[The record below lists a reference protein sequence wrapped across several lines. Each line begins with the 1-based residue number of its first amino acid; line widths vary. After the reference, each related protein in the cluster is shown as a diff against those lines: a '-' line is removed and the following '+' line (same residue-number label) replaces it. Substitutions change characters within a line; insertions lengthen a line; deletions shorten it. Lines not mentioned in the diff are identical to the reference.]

1 MPIPVRLRSMES
13 VVTGEAV
20 VLEVP
25 VARFPSRL
33 LAIIID
39 LAVQLAVLAVLLFV
53 VGLAAD
59 GGLDDASTAAIGLVV
74 IIGVIVGYPTLF
86 ETLSRG
92 RTLGKLALGL
102 RVVGDDG
109 GPERFRQALVRAL
122 AAVIEIWALAGAP
135 ALITSLL
142 SARGKRLGDL
152 FAGTFV
158 IQERLR
164 SAPGA
169 AITMPPLLAVW
180 AASAELSRLPDDTAA
195 MARSYLGRYWELS
208 PPAREE
214 FGRRIAAQVAATVS
228 PPPPYG
234 TPAAA
239 YLSAVLAERRARDV
253 ARMTRGASPPG
264 SAGAAPPGPDR
275 APDPVLPPD
284 GAGLNGEP
292 SGEPPAG
299 GRFTPPA

>member
-1 MPIPVRLRSMES
+1 VPVPVRLRAMES

-33 LAIIID
+33 LAIVID
-39 LAVQLAVLAVLLFV
+39 LAVQVVALAVLLFA
-53 VGLAAD
+53 VGLAGE

-74 IIGVIVGYPTLF
+74 TIGVIVGYPTVF

-122 AAVIEIWALAGAP
+122 AGVIEIWALAGAP

-142 SARGKRLGDL
+142 SVKGKRLGDL

-158 IQERLR
+158 IQERLKA
-164 SAPGA
+164 APGT
-169 AITMPPLLAVW
+169 AITMPPPLAAW
-180 AASAELSRLPDDTAA
+180 AAAAELSRLPDDIAA
-195 MARSYLGRYWELS
+195 MARSYLNRYWELS
-208 PPAREE
+208 PPARAE
-214 FGRRIAAQVAATVS
+214 FGQRLAAQVATLVS

-234 TPAAA
+234 TPAPAF
-239 YLSAVLAERRARDV
+239 LSAVLVERRSREL
-253 ARMTRGASPPG
+253 ARMTRAPAPPPPQAPSPPPE
-264 SAGAAPPGPDR
+264 APAR
-275 APDPVLPPD
+275 PP
-284 GAGLNGEP
+284 
-292 SGEPPAG
+292 EPPVSG
-299 GRFTPPA
+299 GFIPPA

>member
-1 MPIPVRLRSMES
+1 VPIPVRLRAMER

-39 LAVQLAVLAVLLFV
+39 LAVQLVLLAVLLFA
-53 VGLAAD
+53 VGLAQA

-74 IIGVIVGYPTLF
+74 TIGVIVGYPTVF

-92 RTLGKLALGL
+92 KTLGKLALGL

-142 SARGKRLGDL
+142 SAKGKRLGDL

-164 SAPGA
+164 AKPGT
-169 AITMPPLLAVW
+169 AITMPPPLAAW

-195 MARSYLGRYWELS
+195 MARSYLSRYWELS

-214 FGRRIAAQVAATVS
+214 FGRRIAAQVATLIS

-234 TPAAA
+234 TPPAAF
-239 YLSAVLAERRARDV
+239 LSAVLVERRSREL
-253 ARMTRGASPPG
+253 ARMTRTPAPSLPPPP
-264 SAGAAPPGPDR
+264 APPPPPP
-275 APDPVLPPD
+275 AP
-284 GAGLNGEP
+284 
-292 SGEPPAG
+292 EPPATEG
-299 GRFTPPA
+299 PADGRFTPPA

>member
-39 LAVQLAVLAVLLFV
+39 LAVQVVLLAVLLFV
-53 VGLAAD
+53 VGLAAE
-59 GGLDDASTAAIGLVV
+59 GGLDDASTAAIALVV
-74 IIGVIVGYPTLF
+74 TIGVIVGYPTLF

-92 RTLGKLALGL
+92 KTLGKLALGL

-122 AAVIEIWALAGAP
+122 AGVIEIWGLAGAP
-135 ALITSLL
+135 ALIASLL
-142 SARGKRLGDL
+142 SAKGKRLGDL

-164 SAPGA
+164 AAPGT
-169 AITMPPLLAVW
+169 AITMPPPLAAW
-180 AASAELSRLPDDTAA
+180 AASAELSRLPDDIAA
-195 MARSYLGRYWELS
+195 TARSYLSRYWELS
-208 PPAREE
+208 PPARAE
-214 FGRRIAAQVAATVS
+214 FGRRLAAQVATLVS
-228 PPPPYG
+228 PPPPHG

-239 YLSAVLAERRARDV
+239 FLSAVLVERRSREL
-253 ARMTRGASPPG
+253 ARMTRAP
-264 SAGAAPPGPDR
+264 AAPPPQTPAPAPEPPVGP
-275 APDPVLPPD
+275 
-284 GAGLNGEP
+284 
-292 SGEPPAG
+292 GEPPASG
-299 GRFTPPA
+299 GFIPPA

>member
-1 MPIPVRLRSMES
+1 MPIPVRLRAMES

-39 LAVQLAVLAVLLFV
+39 LAVQVVLLAVLLFA
-53 VGLAAD
+53 VGLAQA
-59 GGLDDASTAAIGLVV
+59 GGLDDASVAAIGLVV
-74 IIGVIVGYPTLF
+74 TIGVIVGYPTVF

-92 RTLGKLALGL
+92 KTLGKLALGL

-122 AAVIEIWALAGAP
+122 AGVIEIWALAGAP

-142 SARGKRLGDL
+142 SAKGKRLGDL

-164 SAPGA
+164 AAPGT
-169 AITMPPLLAVW
+169 AITMPPPLAAW

-195 MARSYLGRYWELS
+195 MARSYLSRYWELS

-214 FGRRIAAQVAATVS
+214 FGRRIAAQVATLVS

-239 YLSAVLAERRARDV
+239 FLSAVLVERRSREL
-253 ARMTRGASPPG
+253 ARMNRAPAPPPPPPSAPPPPPPAPASPGPE
-264 SAGAAPPGPDR
+264 PPGR
-275 APDPVLPPD
+275 
-284 GAGLNGEP
+284 GGFI
-292 SGEPPAG
+292 PPA
-299 GRFTPPA
+299 

>member
-1 MPIPVRLRSMES
+1 MES

-20 VLEVP
+20 ILEVP

-39 LAVQLAVLAVLLFV
+39 LAVQVVLLAVLLFA
-53 VGLAAD
+53 VGLAQA

-74 IIGVIVGYPTLF
+74 TIGVIVGYPTLF

-92 RTLGKLALGL
+92 KTLGKLALGL

-122 AAVIEIWALAGAP
+122 AGVIEIWALAGAP
-135 ALITSLL
+135 ALISSLL
-142 SARGKRLGDL
+142 SAQGKRLGDL

-164 SAPGA
+164 AKPGT
-169 AITMPPLLAVW
+169 AITMPPPLAAW
-180 AASAELSRLPDDTAA
+180 AAAAELSRLPDDTAA
-195 MARSYLGRYWELS
+195 MARSYLSRYWELS

-214 FGRRIAAQVAATVS
+214 FGRRIAAQVATLVS

-239 YLSAVLAERRARDV
+239 FLSAVLVERRSREL
-253 ARMTRGASPPG
+253 ARMTRAAAGTERPARTGVEPPPP
-264 SAGAAPPGPDR
+264 APEQ
-275 APDPVLPPD
+275 PVEPPV
-284 GAGLNGEP
+284 P
-292 SGEPPAG
+292 EPPASG
-299 GRFTPPA
+299 GFIPPA

>member
-1 MPIPVRLRSMES
+1 MES

-39 LAVQLAVLAVLLFV
+39 LAVQLVLLAGLLFV
-53 VGLAAD
+53 VGLAAA
-59 GGLDDASTAAIGLVV
+59 GGLDDAATTAIGLVV
-74 IIGVIVGYPTLF
+74 TIGVLPGHPAF
-86 ETLSRG
+86 SETLRRA
-92 RTLGKLALGL
+92 RTLGELALGL

-122 AAVIEIWALAGAP
+122 AGVIEIWALAGAS
-135 ALITSLL
+135 AVITSLL
-142 SARGKRLGDL
+142 SAKGKRLGDL

-169 AITMPPLLAVW
+169 AITMPPPLAAW

-195 MARSYLGRYWELS
+195 MARSYLGRFWELS

-228 PPPPYG
+228 PPPPHG
-234 TPAAA
+234 TAAAA
-239 YLSAVLAERRARDV
+239 YLSAVLDERRARDV
-253 ARMTRGASPPG
+253 ARMNRG
-264 SAGAAPPGPDR
+264 
-275 APDPVLPPD
+275 
-284 GAGLNGEP
+284 
-292 SGEPPAG
+292 
-299 GRFTPPA
+299 

>member
-1 MPIPVRLRSMES
+1 MPVPVRLRAMES

-39 LAVQLAVLAVLLFV
+39 LAVQVVLLAVLLFA
-53 VGLAAD
+53 VGLAQA
-59 GGLDDASTAAIGLVV
+59 GGLDDTSTAAIGLVV
-74 IIGVIVGYPTLF
+74 TIGVIVGYPTVF

-92 RTLGKLALGL
+92 KTLGKLTLGL

-122 AAVIEIWALAGAP
+122 AGVIEIWALAGAP

-142 SARGKRLGDL
+142 SAKGKRLGDV

-164 SAPGA
+164 AAPGT
-169 AITMPPLLAVW
+169 AISMPPPLAAW

-195 MARSYLGRYWELS
+195 MARSYLSRYWELS

-214 FGRRIAAQVAATVS
+214 FGRRIAAQVATLVS

-239 YLSAVLAERRARDV
+239 FLSAVLVERRSRELT
-253 ARMTRGASPPG
+253 RMTRAP
-264 SAGAAPPGPDR
+264 AAPPPPPS
-275 APDPVLPPD
+275 APPSPP
-284 GAGLNGEP
+284 P
-292 SGEPPAG
+292 RPEPPAG
-299 GRFTPPA
+299 GGFIPPA

>member
-39 LAVQLAVLAVLLFV
+39 LAVQLVLLAGLLFV
-53 VGLAAD
+53 VGLAAA
-59 GGLDDASTAAIGLVV
+59 GGLDDAATTAIGLVV
-74 IIGVIVGYPTLF
+74 TIGVIVGYPALF

-122 AAVIEIWALAGAP
+122 AGVIEIWALAGAP
-135 ALITSLL
+135 ALVASLL
-142 SARGKRLGDL
+142 SAKGKRLGDL

-164 SAPGA
+164 PAPGA
-169 AITMPPLLAVW
+169 AITMPPPLAAW

-195 MARSYLGRYWELS
+195 MARSYLSRYWELS

-214 FGRRIAAQVAATVS
+214 FGRRLATQVATLVS

-234 TPAAA
+234 TPPAAF
-239 YLSAVLAERRARDV
+239 LSAVLVERRSREL
-253 ARMTRGASPPG
+253 ARMTRA
-264 SAGAAPPGPDR
+264 AAPP
-275 APDPVLPPD
+275 APHTPPPVTEAPGVL
-284 GAGLNGEP
+284 
-292 SGEPPAG
+292 GEPPASG
-299 GRFTPPA
+299 GFIPPA